1 MEHVGV
7 VLNYKKGEGY
17 GWIRPVDF
25 KSTNG
30 EDVFIS
36 HREIMEQTESIKS
49 LNKND
54 KVVFNLSQNQKG
66 FYAKE
71 LRILLELPLP

>member
-1 MEHVGV
+1 MEHTGV

-17 GWIRPVDF
+17 GWIRPLDF
-25 KSTNG
+25 KPTNG

-36 HREIMEQTESIKS
+36 HREIVTQAETIKS
-49 LNKND
+49 LNKHD
-54 KVVFNLSQNQKG
+54 KVVFKLSQNQKG

-71 LRILLELPLP
+71 LRIVHE